1 MSDKPFMGQN
11 PDQQEIS
18 ASKFCRH
25 KRGEQR
31 MKAQGQSDTE
41 LTERG
46 HQRAVIKHS
55 QVRNVRNSA
64 FFLVRCR
71 NKELEE
77 ETKRSVCPE

>member
-1 MSDKPFMGQN
+1 
-11 PDQQEIS
+11 
-18 ASKFCRH
+18 
-25 KRGEQR
+25 